1 MNQKIK
7 QVLKNHNILYPQ
19 INEDEITKV
28 TSLDI
33 SVSVFEKILIDICE
47 LQKEEC
53 SKESKIRFWDG
64 FHKEGKLIE
73 HFQSGGDNLTPS
85 KESILNSKNIAE

>member
-7 QVLKNHNILYPQ
+7 DILKKKGFTHNNPILLSI
-19 INEDEITKV
+19 INNA
-28 TSLDI
+28 
-33 SVSVFEKILIDICE
+33 LIEICE

-53 SKESKIRFWDG
+53 ANESKIRFWDG

>member
-1 MNQKIK
+1 MNDKIK
-7 QVLKNHNILYPQ
+7 EMLDTY
-19 INEDEITKV
+19 NEGLMSE
-28 TSLDI
+28 
-33 SVSVFEKILIDICE
+33 EKLHKYLIDICE

-85 KESILNSKNIAE
+85 KESILNTKNIAE

>member
-7 QVLKNHNILYPQ
+7 QILLKNNVQNALLNDNLHNAI
-19 INEDEITKV
+19 
-28 TSLDI
+28 
-33 SVSVFEKILIDICE
+33 IDICE

-53 SKESKIRFWDG
+53 ANESKIRFWDG

-85 KESILNSKNIAE
+85 KESILNTKNIAE

>member
-1 MNQKIK
+1 MNDKIK
-7 QVLKNHNILYPQ
+7 EILEKHNIYNADPHDCFNKA
-19 INEDEITKV
+19 IIE
-28 TSLDI
+28 
-33 SVSVFEKILIDICE
+33 ICE

-73 HFQSGGDNLTPS
+73 YFQSGGDNLTPS